1 MSASRRAMII
11 RTGSILLPFALF
23 LALGTWWW
31 KKGVTVQYTASIAG
45 ARLHFIDVL
54 DPEKDMVKISGGTF
68 KRSDGR
74 NESRV
79 TLRPFKISKNEVTF
93 EQYNRFVELTG
104 ARQPSDSGFGREKHP
119 VINVSW
125 REATDYAHWLSRA
138 TGKSYRLL
146 TEAEWEYAARSGG
159 KDEIWAG
166 TSDEKQLAEY
176 AVFGRLDSKTRQA
189 LREFQQAN
197 KLPVTEAFDPQTAE
211 KLRVTT
217 GGSGLGNKE
226 NKKGFGTERVGSRKP
241 NGLGLNDMS
250 GNVWEWV
257 EDCWHENY
265 NGAPTDGRAWKE
277 ENGGACGRRVIRGGS
292 WSDDPV
298 GVSLS
303 NRTRDDV
310 DFSFTSL
317 GFRLAQDLN

>member
-1 MSASRRAMII
+1 MKKKIALA
-11 RTGSILLPFALF
+11 TGSILLPFALF
-23 LALGTWWW
+23 LALGTWMW
-31 KKGVTVQYTASIAG
+31 KKGVTAQYAASIAG

-104 ARQPSDSGFGREKHP
+104 SRQPSDSGFGGEKHP
-119 VINVSW
+119 LIDVSW
-125 REATDYAHWLSRA
+125 KEATDYAHWLSRA
-138 TGKSYRLL
+138 TGKSYRLP

-176 AVFGRLDSKTRQA
+176 AVFGRLTILN
-189 LREFQQAN
+189 LRHW
-197 KLPVTEAFDPQTAE
+197 
-211 KLRVTT
+211 R
-217 GGSGLGNKE
+217 NKE
-226 NKKGFGTERVGSRKP
+226 NQKGFGTERVGSRKP

-277 ENGGACGRRVIRGGS
+277 ENGGECGRRVIRGGS
-292 WSDDPV
+292 WSDSPV

-303 NRTRDDV
+303 NRARDLV
-310 DFSFTSL
+310 DFRFPSL

>member
-1 MSASRRAMII
+1 MKHRKW
-11 RTGSILLPFALF
+11 ILTAVILSGG
-23 LALGTWWW
+23 LGLGVQSVSTWMW
-31 KKGVTVQYTASIAG
+31 KKGVTVQYAASIAR

-104 ARQPSDSGFGREKHP
+104 SRQPSDEAKQKTCIRWRREVSFRNGRPDPSLPSCYHDDINSGFGREKHP

-125 REATDYAHWLSRA
+125 KEATDYAHWLSRA

-176 AVFGRLDSKTRQA
+176 AVFGRL
-189 LREFQQAN
+189 
-197 KLPVTEAFDPQTAE
+197 
-211 KLRVTT
+211 
-217 GGSGLGNKE
+217 GNKE
-226 NKKGFGTERVGSRKP
+226 NKEGFGTERVGSRKP

-277 ENGGACGRRVIRGGS
+277 ENGGECGRRVIRGGS

-303 NRTRDDV
+303 NRARDDV